1 MQRFISGLKYLIV
14 AVMVITPGV
23 SSADETR
30 YSLGLGL
37 EFVSGTYGT
46 GTRTNAVYIPFTA
59 AVYPN
64 ERLDLSV
71 EIPFVYQSNSNVVF
85 SQGGGM
91 HGSQSAGNGSTST
104 TSGTGMM
111 GGSSGMGGG
120 MGQGGIGDITVKTGY
135 VLVTERESVPQVR
148 PNVFLKIPTADKNK
162 ALGTGEFDGGAA
174 VEVLKWLDNWFAYAE
189 AGYAIQGKTS
199 IVSLKNYLYYTLG
212 AGYQVTDALRPM
224 FILKGSTATVAGG
237 EPLLEAHLKLKYQ
250 ATKHTGLEGYVAKG
264 ITTSSPDYGTGLY
277 VYYNF

>member
-1 MQRFISGLKYLIV
+1 MQRIISGLKCLIIV
-14 AVMVITPGV
+14 VMVITPGV
-23 SSADETR
+23 SSADETH

-46 GTRTNAVYIPFTA
+46 GTRTNTVYIPFTA

-71 EIPFVYQSNSNVVF
+71 EIPFVYQSNSNVV
-85 SQGGGM
+85 SSLGGGM
-91 HGSQSAGNGSTST
+91 RGGQSAANGSTT
-104 TSGTGMM
+104 TSATGVM

-162 ALGTGEFDGGAA
+162 ALGTGEYDGGAA
-174 VEVLKWLDNWFAYAE
+174 IEVLKWLDNWVAYAE
-189 AGYAIQGKTS
+189 AGYAIQGKSS
-199 IVSLKNYLYYTLG
+199 IISLKDYLYYTVG

-237 EPLLEAHLKLKYQ
+237 DPLLEAHLKLKYQ
-250 ATKHTGLEGYVAKG
+250 ATKHSGLEGYVAKG
-264 ITTSSPDYGTGLY
+264 ITTSSSDYGTGLY
-277 VYYNF
+277 VYYDF